1 MKKIFALPAM
11 LVLLLVPGC
20 ADRSGMDAGAGG
32 GLERPRIVNI
42 VNFIRLCE
50 PRVERY
56 TPEVLYETVVK
67 QVEIMTKYRLGGT
80 FLLQYDA
87 LLDARYQKL
96 LNALP
101 ADTFEIGAWWE
112 IPQPLVEKAGLVW
125 RGRYPWDWHADV
137 GFATGYS
144 PAERERLADVYMG
157 DFKRIF
163 GRYPRSVGSWFI
175 DARTLDYL
183 QRKYGIVASCNCK
196 DQVGTDGYTLWGG
209 YWNQAYYPSRRNA
222 YMPAQHEES
231 QIPVPIFRMLG
242 SDPVRQY
249 DAGLGSRQQSVA
261 SLEPVYAHGGG
272 DPAWVDWYFRQFL
285 AGPCM
290 AFAYVQVGQE
300 NSFTWSRMAKGFE
313 IQMPFIAR
321 LRDANEVRV
330 ETLAASGRWFRE
342 HFKTTPATSVTVGE
356 DLSGGTRRTAWFD
369 SRFYRLNL
377 LWEGH
382 ALRFRD
388 IHIFDEDLASDYLTA
403 RGTSTQ
409 CGFWTLPFVDGFQ
422 WSSARDVAGLRFK
435 ASVDGTE
442 MLIEGG
448 EPAFSDAVPGKLAI
462 TWPVPSHRGAFAFDI
477 DEDRIGIQWTGED
490 PLDWFLDLTT
500 EETAKL
506 PFEEI
511 TARQIRCRFK
521 GATYGISLGPGR
533 FSRPG
538 RGIVFRMAPEKD
550 RLTLHVGKKDQTGS
564 SPAAREGRA
573 SLR

>member
-1 MKKIFALPAM
+1 MKKVLSVP
-11 LVLLLVPGC
+11 VLLSLLLSHSC
-20 ADRSGMDAGAGG
+20 AVKSGTGPAAGS
-32 GLERPRIVNI
+32 GLDRPRIVNI

-50 PRVERY
+50 PRIESY
-56 TPEVLYETVVK
+56 TPEVLFDTVVK

-96 LNALP
+96 LKALP

-112 IPQPLVEKAGLVW
+112 IPQPLVEKAGLAW

-163 GRYPRSVGSWFI
+163 GHYPKSVGSWFI

-183 QRKYGIVASCNCK
+183 HRKYGIIASCNCK

-209 YWNQAYYPSRRNA
+209 YWNQAYYPSRKNA
-222 YMPAQHEES
+222 YMPAQHEEN

-242 SDPVRQY
+242 SDPIRQY
-249 DAGLGSRQQSVA
+249 DAGLGSRRQSVV
-261 SLEPVYAHGGG
+261 SLEPVYARGGG
-272 DPAWVDWYFRQFL
+272 DPAWVDWYFRQFV
-285 AGPCM
+285 AGACM

-313 IQMPFIAR
+313 VQLPLIAG
-321 LRDANEVRV
+321 LRDARKVTV
-330 ETLAASGRWFRE
+330 ETLAESGRWFRE
-342 HFKTTPATSVTVGE
+342 HFKTTPATSVTAGE
-356 DLSGGTRRTAWFD
+356 DLDGGTCRTAWFD

-377 LWEGH
+377 LWQDGT
-382 ALRFRD
+382 LRFRD

-403 RGTSTQ
+403 RGTSTK
-409 CGFWTLPFVDGFQ
+409 CTFWTLPFVDGFN
-422 WSSARDVAGLRFK
+422 WSAGRDVAGLRFK
-435 ASVDGTE
+435 TAVDGTE
-442 MLIEGG
+442 TLIEGG
-448 EPAFSDAVPGKLAI
+448 EPAFSDALRGKLKI
-462 TWPVPSHRGAFAFDI
+462 TWPVPARRGAFVFDI
-477 DEDRIGIQWTGED
+477 DEDRIEIRWTGE
-490 PLDWFLDLTT
+490 PSPDWFLDLTAA
-500 EETAKL
+500 ENAEL
-506 PFEEI
+506 PFEE
-511 TARQIRCRFK
+511 TSARRVRCRFK
-521 GATYGISLGPGR
+521 GLTYGIALGPGS

-550 RLTLHVGKKDQTGS
+550 VLILHIAPKDQGS
-564 SPAAREGRA
+564 FRPVP
-573 SLR
+573 